1 MSQPISSYSM
11 PMTLN
16 QSNNKRSIIE
26 LIAKI
31 IIGLVVA
38 AFLAAIFIILI
49 VRLPKNYNTS
59 RVALPQVCH

>member
-1 MSQPISSYSM
+1 M

-49 VRLPKNYNTS
+49 VRLPTHYNTS
-59 RVALPQVCH
+59 SVALPQVCH